1 MLIYLCLSSHGFG
14 HAARQATVL
23 SALHQLQPTW
33 RLVVSSLVSADFLK
47 LACGSAVPIEHR
59 PVGWDVGMIQADAL
73 GVDQEK
79 TLRSLKALDRS
90 LPQRLDQETAWITN
104 QKTPVLVVGDI
115 PPSAAVLAERL
126 GAPLVW
132 MGNFGWD
139 DIYAPLGGPF
149 ATYAAA
155 AKAQYQKGQLL
166 LRCPFS
172 LAMDWGLKEHEI
184 GVTISALRE
193 LPSQL
198 QLHLKQIQKPLV
210 LVGFGGLGV
219 AINPALFR
227 LWPNHHFLMPEPVA
241 PQLRASFQSE
251 INVTLLPEHVRPF
264 DVMPYCDRHLG
275 KPGYSTFCEALS
287 QGLGMHVVERDGFA
301 EASVLMDGLRRYGN
315 HRILSR
321 DSFAQGEWGLEQ
333 PLVQATHPMA
343 SKHGAEEAAKALAM
357 VALSTV
363 QHG

>member
-23 SALHQLQPTW
+23 SALHRLQPTW

-47 LACGSAVPIEHR
+47 LACGAVPVEQR
-59 PVGWDVGMIQADAL
+59 FVGWDVGMIQADAL
-73 GVDQEK
+73 GVDQDR
-79 TLRSLKALDRS
+79 TLSFLMALDRS
-90 LPQRLDQETAWITN
+90 LPHRLDQESAWLAE
-104 QKTPVLVVGDI
+104 QQTPVVVVGDI
-115 PPSAAVLAERL
+115 PPSAAVLAERI

-139 DIYAPLGGPF
+139 DIYEPLGGLF
-149 ATYAAA
+149 TKYAASA
-155 AKAQYQKGQLL
+155 RAHYQQGELL

-172 LAMDWGLKEHEI
+172 LAMDWGLKEQEL
-184 GVTISALRE
+184 GVTVSGLRE
-193 LPSQL
+193 LPRPL
-198 QLHLKQIQKPLV
+198 RHHLEQIQQPLV

-219 AINPALFR
+219 AIDPALFR
-227 LWPNHHFLMPEPVA
+227 LWPNHHFLMPAPVA
-241 PQLRASFQSE
+241 PQLHAKLE
-251 INVTLLPEHVRPF
+251 WEANVTLLPQSVRPF

-287 QGLGMHVVERDGFA
+287 QELGMHVVERDGFA
-301 EASVLMDGLRRYGN
+301 EASVLMDGLRRFGN

-321 DSFAQGEWGLEQ
+321 DAFAQGEWGLDQ
-333 PLVQATHPMA
+333 PLVQPIHPMA
-343 SKHGAEEAAKALAM
+343 SKHGAEEAAKALAL
-357 VALSTV
+357 VASSTV

>member
-47 LACGSAVPIEHR
+47 LACGADVPVEHR
-59 PVGWDVGMIQADAL
+59 SVGWDVGMIQADAL

-79 TLRSLKALDRS
+79 TLRSLKILDRS
-90 LPQRLDQETAWITN
+90 LPQRLDQEIAWLTK

-198 QLHLKQIQKPLV
+198 QLHLVQIQKPLV

-251 INVTLLPEHVRPF
+251 INVTLLPERVRPF

-321 DSFAQGEWGLEQ
+321 DSFTQGEWGLEQ

-343 SKHGAEEAAKALAM
+343 SKHGADEAAKALAM

-363 QHG
+363 QHD

>member
-33 RLVVSSLVSADFLK
+33 RLVVSTLVSADFLK
-47 LACGSAVPIEHR
+47 LACGAAVPIEYR

-73 GVDQEK
+73 GVDHEQ
-79 TLRSLKALDRS
+79 TLSSLKALDRS
-90 LPQRLDQETAWITN
+90 LPRRLDKEVAWLAK
-104 QKTPVLVVGDI
+104 QQTPVLVVGDI

-139 DIYAPLGGPF
+139 DIYEPLGGPF

-251 INVTLLPEHVRPF
+251 INVTLLPERVRPF

>member
-23 SALHQLQPTW
+23 SALHQLQPSW

-47 LACGSAVPIEHR
+47 LACGADVPVEHR
-59 PVGWDVGMIQADAL
+59 SVGWDVGMIQADAL
-73 GVDQEK
+73 GVDQDK
-79 TLRSLKALDRS
+79 TLRSLKVLDRS

-172 LAMDWGLKEHEI
+172 LAMDWGLKEHDI

-198 QLHLKQIQKPLV
+198 QLHLEQIQKPLV

-251 INVTLLPEHVRPF
+251 INVTLLPERVRPF

-343 SKHGAEEAAKALAM
+343 SKHGADEAAKALAM

>member
-23 SALHQLQPTW
+23 SALHQLQPSW

-115 PPSAAVLAERL
+115 PPSAAMLAERL
-126 GAPLVW
+126 GAPLAW

-139 DIYAPLGGPF
+139 DIYEPLGGPF
-149 ATYAAA
+149 ASYAAA
-155 AKAQYQKGQLL
+155 AKAQYRKGQLL

-172 LAMDWGLKEHEI
+172 LAMDWGLKEQEI

-198 QLHLKQIQKPLV
+198 HFQLEQIQKPLV

-227 LWPNHHFLMPEPVA
+227 LWPNHHFLMPEPLS
-241 PQLRASFQSE
+241 PQLRDSFQSE
-251 INVTLLPEHVRPF
+251 INVTLLPERVRPF

-321 DSFAQGEWGLEQ
+321 DSFAQGEWDLEQ
-333 PLVQATHPMA
+333 PLVQAIHPMA
-343 SKHGAEEAAKALAM
+343 SKHGAEEAAEALAM

>member
-23 SALHQLQPTW
+23 SALHQLQPSW

-47 LACGSAVPIEHR
+47 LAFGSAVPIEHR

-73 GVDQEK
+73 GVDQDK

-198 QLHLKQIQKPLV
+198 QLHLEQIQKPLV

-227 LWPNHHFLMPEPVA
+227 LWPNHHFLMPDPVA
-241 PQLRASFQSE
+241 LQLRASFQSE
-251 INVTLLPEHVRPF
+251 INVTFLPERVRPF

-275 KPGYSTFCEALS
+275 KPGYSTFCETLS
-287 QGLGMHVVERDGFA
+287 QDLGMHVVERDGFA
-301 EASVLMDGLRRYGN
+301 EASVLMDGLRCYGN

-321 DSFAQGEWGLEQ
+321 DAFAQGEWELDN
-333 PLVQATHPMA
+333 PLVKALHPITSME
-343 SKHGAEEAAKALAM
+343 GAEEAAKALIH
-357 VALSTV
+357 VATSTV
-363 QHG
+363 

>member
-1 MLIYLCLSSHGFG
+1 
-14 HAARQATVL
+14 
-23 SALHQLQPTW
+23 
-33 RLVVSSLVSADFLK
+33 
-47 LACGSAVPIEHR
+47 
-59 PVGWDVGMIQADAL
+59 
-73 GVDQEK
+73 
-79 TLRSLKALDRS
+79 
-90 LPQRLDQETAWITN
+90 
-104 QKTPVLVVGDI
+104 
-115 PPSAAVLAERL
+115 
-126 GAPLVW
+126 

-198 QLHLKQIQKPLV
+198 QLHLEQIQKPLV

-363 QHG
+363 QHD

>member
-1 MLIYLCLSSHGFG
+1 
-14 HAARQATVL
+14 
-23 SALHQLQPTW
+23 
-33 RLVVSSLVSADFLK
+33 
-47 LACGSAVPIEHR
+47 
-59 PVGWDVGMIQADAL
+59 
-73 GVDQEK
+73 
-79 TLRSLKALDRS
+79 
-90 LPQRLDQETAWITN
+90 
-104 QKTPVLVVGDI
+104 
-115 PPSAAVLAERL
+115 
-126 GAPLVW
+126 

-198 QLHLKQIQKPLV
+198 HLHLKQIQKPLV

-251 INVTLLPEHVRPF
+251 INVTLLPERVRPF

>member
-1 MLIYLCLSSHGFG
+1 MLIYVCLSSHGFG

-23 SALHQLQPTW
+23 SALHRLQPTW
-33 RLVVSSLVSADFLK
+33 RLVVSSLVSEDFLK
-47 LACGSAVPIEHR
+47 LACGAVPVEQR
-59 PVGWDVGMIQADAL
+59 FVGWDVGMIQADAL
-73 GVDQEK
+73 GVDEEG
-79 TLRSLKALDRS
+79 TLNCLKALDRS
-90 LPQRLDQETAWITN
+90 LPQRLDQETAWLAK

-139 DIYAPLGGPF
+139 DIYEPLGGLF
-149 ATYAAA
+149 AEFAAA
-155 AKAQYQKGQLL
+155 AKAQYAQGELL

-172 LAMDWGLKEHEI
+172 LPMDWGLKEQELD
-184 GVTISALRE
+184 VTVSALRE
-193 LPSQL
+193 LPSQWRHYL
-198 QLHLKQIQKPLV
+198 EQIHQPLV

-219 AINPALFR
+219 AIDPALFR
-227 LWPNHHFLMPEPVA
+227 LWPNHHFVMPGPAA
-241 PQLRASFQSE
+241 PQLREQLQSE
-251 INVTLLPEHVRPF
+251 INVTLLPESVRPF
-264 DVMPYCDRHLG
+264 DVMPYCERHLG

-287 QGLGMHVVERDGFA
+287 QDLGMHVVERDGFS

-321 DSFAQGEWGLEQ
+321 DAFTHGEWELDEQ
-333 PLVQATHPMA
+333 LVKARHPMP
-343 SKHGAEEAAKALAM
+343 SKQGAEQAAKALAT

>member
-47 LACGSAVPIEHR
+47 LACGADVPVEHR
-59 PVGWDVGMIQADAL
+59 SVGWDVGMIQADAL

-79 TLRSLKALDRS
+79 TLRSLKILDRS
-90 LPQRLDQETAWITN
+90 LPQRLDQEIAWLTK

-155 AKAQYQKGQLL
+155 AKAHYQKGQLL

-172 LAMDWGLKEHEI
+172 LAMDWGLKEHDI

-198 QLHLKQIQKPLV
+198 QLHLEQIQKPLV

-241 PQLRASFQSE
+241 PQLRASFKSE
-251 INVTLLPEHVRPF
+251 INVTLLPERVRPF

-363 QHG
+363 QHD

>member
-47 LACGSAVPIEHR
+47 LACGAAVPIEYR

-73 GVDQEK
+73 GVDHEQ
-79 TLRSLKALDRS
+79 TLSSLKALDRS
-90 LPQRLDQETAWITN
+90 LPRRLDKEVAWLAK
-104 QKTPVLVVGDI
+104 QQTPVLVVGDI

-139 DIYAPLGGPF
+139 DIYEPLGGPF

-193 LPSQL
+193 LPSHL
-198 QLHLKQIQKPLV
+198 QLHLEQIQKPLV

-227 LWPNHHFLMPEPVA
+227 LWPNHHFLMPEPLA

-251 INVTLLPEHVRPF
+251 INVTLLPERVRPF
-264 DVMPYCDRHLG
+264 DVMRYCDRHLG

>member
-47 LACGSAVPIEHR
+47 LACGADVPVEHR
-59 PVGWDVGMIQADAL
+59 SVGWDVGMIQADAL

-79 TLRSLKALDRS
+79 TLRSLKILDRS

-172 LAMDWGLKEHEI
+172 LAMDWGLKEHDI

-198 QLHLKQIQKPLV
+198 QLHLEQIQKPLV

-227 LWPNHHFLMPEPVA
+227 LWPNHHFLMPEPLA

-251 INVTLLPEHVRPF
+251 INVTLLPERVRPF

-343 SKHGAEEAAKALAM
+343 SKHGADEAAKALAM

>member
-33 RLVVSSLVSADFLK
+33 RLVVSSLVSADFLQ
-47 LACGSAVPIEHR
+47 LACGAAVPIEHR
-59 PVGWDVGMIQADAL
+59 QVGWDVGMIQADAL
-73 GVDQEK
+73 GVDQDK
-79 TLRSLKALDRS
+79 TLKSLKALDCS
-90 LPQRLDQETAWITN
+90 LPQRLDQEMAWLVK
-104 QKTPVLVVGDI
+104 QKTSVLVVGDI
-115 PPSAAVLAERL
+115 PPSAAVLAEQL

-139 DIYAPLGGPF
+139 DIYEPLGGPF
-149 ATYAAA
+149 AKYAAA
-155 AKAQYQKGQLL
+155 AKAQYRKGQLL

-172 LAMDWGLKEHEI
+172 LAMDWGLKEQEI

-198 QLHLKQIQKPLV
+198 RLHLEQIQKPLV

-227 LWPNHHFLMPEPVA
+227 RWPNHHFLMTEPVD
-241 PQLRASFQSE
+241 PQLRASFQSA
-251 INVTLLPEHVRPF
+251 INVTLMPEGVRPF

-287 QGLGMHVVERDGFA
+287 QDLGMHVVERDGFA
-301 EASVLMDGLRRYGN
+301 EASILMNGLRRYGN

-321 DSFAQGEWGLEQ
+321 DSFVQGEWGLDQ
-333 PLVQATHPMA
+333 QLVQASHPMA
-343 SKHGAEEAAKALAM
+343 SKHGAEEAAEALAM